1 MNWQTVV
8 ELLKETFNEWN
19 EDKASRLAADLAYH
33 TIFSLAP
40 LLIVA
45 IAIAGAVFGEE
56 AAKGEIVGQIQG
68 LVGEAAAEAIQ
79 TMIINTDR
87 AGTGTFATIAGIA
100 TLLLGATGIFGELQD
115 ALNTIWEV
123 APKPGLGV
131 MNFIRSRVL
140 AFVMVLCIG
149 LLLLLSLVLST
160 ALAAFSTWFNDLL
173 PGLGTILGVLN
184 FAISFGL
191 VTLLFAAIYDILPDV
206 KIAWKDVWIGAAAT
220 ALLFTIGR
228 TLLGIYLG
236 SAAVGSTF
244 GAAGS
249 LVVIVVWIF
258 YSAQILLF
266 GAEFTKVYARK
277 RGARIIPADNAIRLT
292 ATARVQQGIPRSQ
305 YVQAIAQEQDTI
317 SASDNLL
324 TEEPARETQI
334 NNHFQRSRFG
344 FVNFLRRS
352 LRLRRRQPK
361 RRNRR

>member
-19 EDKASRLAADLAYH
+19 EDKASRLAAALAYH

-56 AAKGEIVGQIQG
+56 AAKGEIVGQIQD
-68 LVGEAAAEAIQ
+68 LVGGAAAEVIQ
-79 TMIINTDR
+79 TMIINTNQ
-87 AGTGTFATIAGIA
+87 AETGTFATIAGIA

-140 AFVMVLCIG
+140 SFVIVLCIG
-149 LLLLLSLVLST
+149 LLLLLSLVIST
-160 ALAAFSTWFNDLL
+160 ALAAFSTWFNGLL
-173 PGLGTILGVLN
+173 PGLGNILGVLN

-191 VTLLFAAIYDILPDV
+191 VTLLLAAIYDILPDV

-277 RGARIIPADNAIRLT
+277 RGARIVPADNAIRLT

-305 YVQAIAQEQDTI
+305 YVQAIAQEQETN
-317 SASDNLL
+317 SASDNVV
-324 TEEPARETQI
+324 TQEQAEKTQP
-334 NNHFQRSRFG
+334 NNRSRQSRFS
-344 FVNFLRRS
+344 FVNFLQRR
-352 LRLRRRQPK
+352 LGRRQHRRRK
-361 RRNRR
+361 RR